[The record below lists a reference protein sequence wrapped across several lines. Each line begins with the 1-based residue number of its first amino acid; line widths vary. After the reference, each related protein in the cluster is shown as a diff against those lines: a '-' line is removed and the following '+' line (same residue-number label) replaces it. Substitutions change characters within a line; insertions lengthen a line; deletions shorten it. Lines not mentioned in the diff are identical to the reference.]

1 MCDDVSDP
9 ARARQNYL
17 SQRSGSSQYA
27 PWGAGPVF
35 PQVMHNKCDPD
46 VTFDAVSTLG
56 DATFFFRERYADD
69 LIHSLVVE
77 KIACSCLL

>member
-1 MCDDVSDP
+1 MCVMMSNP
-9 ARARQNYL
+9 ARGRQNYL
-17 SQRSGSSQYA
+17 SRHSGSSQYA

-46 VTFDAVSTLG
+46 MTFDAVSTLG
-56 DATFFFRERYADD
+56 DATFFFRERYAND
-69 LIHSLVVE
+69 LIPSLVVK

>member
-9 ARARQNYL
+9 ARDRQNYL
-17 SQRSGSSQYA
+17 SRRSGSSQYA
-27 PWGAGPVF
+27 PWRAGPVF
-35 PQVMHNKCDPD
+35 SQVMHNKCDPD
-46 VTFDAVSTLG
+46 MTFDAVSTLG
-56 DATFFFRERYADD
+56 DATFFFRGRYADD